1 MRSTS
6 ENVGLLYS
14 FIQQIEQETCSESFS
29 CPDFSNEE
37 NTTAWNAIIQSL
49 QKIIINQSKYR
60 SDLTRAQIIL
70 NQAQIVQTA
79 NFRPV
84 LPEIPIHTSIMLTSK
99 KPEICRT
106 VLPIDEHQ
114 HLRMLHESA
123 IAVSAPGISP
133 PISEDLSLMLTT
145 TTASTSKV
153 YTNNNNNNNNIYWL
167 LYLMY
172 PPLPTISFS
181 LPVHYISIQ

>member
-1 MRSTS
+1 MRSTN
-6 ENVGLLYS
+6 ENLGLLYS

-37 NTTAWNAIIQSL
+37 NNTAWNDILQSL

-70 NQAQIVQTA
+70 HQTQVVQTA

-84 LPEIPIHTSIMLTSK
+84 LPEIPIHTNIMLTSK
-99 KPEICRT
+99 KPETCRT
-106 VLPIDEHQ
+106 VIPIDENQ

-123 IAVSAPGISP
+123 IAVSAPAISP
-133 PISEDLSLMLTT
+133 PISEDLRLMLTT
-145 TTASTSKV
+145 TTTTSTSKV
-153 YTNNNNNNNNIYWL
+153 YNNSNNNIYWL
-167 LYLMY
+167 FYLMY
-172 PPLPTISFS
+172 PSLTTIFFY
-181 LPVHYISIQ
+181 LLVYYISI